1 MSQKPKVR
9 IYPGTDIF
17 KSPSHMGISYIA
29 EKLTK
34 ITGAVAAISFFISLC
49 IGLIIAHFYFREFG
63 IPYLDIANTEDY
75 VRASLSKFHIVF
87 PFIVGLTTILLI
99 PKKFLSFKNLVLI
112 WHRANYFE
120 KLIMVISAVMLIILL
135 IFIIMLST
143 PLKKYLPVEVRGY
156 KPREWEE
163 YSRNYGDSVKGIKS
177 GHNGIVTIEY
187 GKDLK
192 SVDCLALITQAG
204 TQTYFWSL
212 KNDSLFAINTSHLIS
227 MHVLLPIKPHP
238 PGSNRKTKGRRYPS
252 KSHFLKSEY
261 GRLVMNWIKTKES
274 VCPSN

>member
-9 IYPGTDIF
+9 IYPGADIF
-17 KSPSHMGISYIA
+17 KSIHPVGISNAA

-49 IGLIIAHFYFREFG
+49 IGLIIAHFYFLDFG
-63 IPYLDIANTEDY
+63 IPYLDVANTEDY
-75 VRASLSKFHIVF
+75 IRASLSKFHIVF
-87 PFIVGLTTILLI
+87 PFIGVLTIILLI
-99 PKKFLSFKNLVLI
+99 PKDFFSFKNIVLI

-120 KLIMVISAVMLIILL
+120 KLIKVIAAAMLIILF
-135 IFIIMLST
+135 IFFGILST
-143 PLKKYLPVEVRGY
+143 PLKKYLPEEFREY

-163 YSRNYGDSVKGIKS
+163 DLRNYGDSVKGIKS
-177 GHNGIVTIEY
+177 GHNGIVTVEY

-212 KNDSLFAINTSHLIS
+212 KNDSLYSINTSHLIS
-227 MHVLLPIKPHP
+227 MHVSLPIKPQLQ
-238 PGSNRKTKGRRYPS
+238 GSNLKTKGRKYLS
-252 KSHFLKSEY
+252 ESHFLQSEY

-274 VCPSN
+274 LCPTN